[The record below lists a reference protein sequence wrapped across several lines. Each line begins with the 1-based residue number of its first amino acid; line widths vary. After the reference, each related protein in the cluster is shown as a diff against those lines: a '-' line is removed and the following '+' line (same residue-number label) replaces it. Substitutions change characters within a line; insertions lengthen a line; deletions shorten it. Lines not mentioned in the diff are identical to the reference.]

1 MEAVRF
7 SSRLIHREVQSIS
20 RELVSETLEERK
32 TDPYYTKYEHT
43 TLIGTRAQQ
52 LAHGAKPLI
61 ALDGFILSSPR
72 LIWDIAEKEI
82 LEKKLGA
89 FVIHRQLPGG
99 KSEFW
104 SATELSVIW

>member
-1 MEAVRF
+1 MEEVRI

-20 RELVSETLEERK
+20 RESVSETIQERK
-32 TDPYYTKYEHT
+32 TDPYYTKYEYT
-43 TLIGTRAQQ
+43 ALIGTRAQQ
-52 LAHGAKPLI
+52 LAHGAKPLV

-82 LEKKLGA
+82 NDKKLIA
-89 FVIHRQLPGG
+89 FIIHRQLPSG
-99 KSEFW
+99 KSEYW